1 MGAMT
6 LGPGDGYNASA
17 KVSVQE
23 LLAKDAEDESLRRY
37 KEQLLGAAAKVL
49 ARANASATRA
59 RTHTKPTSVRACART
74 RAGAHGNRPK
84 RQAPRCNHRTQNH
97 I

>member
-1 MGAMT
+1 MGAMA
-6 LGPGDGYNASA
+6 LGPGDGYNAGA

-49 ARANASATRA
+49 
-59 RTHTKPTSVRACART
+59 
-74 RAGAHGNRPK
+74 
-84 RQAPRCNHRTQNH
+84 
-97 I
+97 

>member
-1 MGAMT
+1 VAPPTVTPERVCLQATCRGDADGPEGKMGAMA
-6 LGPGDGYNASA
+6 LGPGDGYNAGA

-49 ARANASATRA
+49 
-59 RTHTKPTSVRACART
+59 
-74 RAGAHGNRPK
+74 
-84 RQAPRCNHRTQNH
+84 
-97 I
+97 